1 MLEMLLSGFISVLQ
15 PENLIFIFG
24 GVAVG
29 CILGAIPG
37 LTATMAICLII
48 PITYTLTPTQ
58 SLIMLLAAYNAGTF
72 GGSLSA
78 ILIGTPGTP
87 AAAAT
92 VRDGYRLAQQGQ
104 AGKAIKV
111 ALYASCFGC
120 LFSSV
125 ILVLVAEPIASFAL
139 NFGPAEYAV
148 LMIFALTLIASA
160 AGKSIIKGLLGGM
173 FGLIA
178 GCVGLDSMY
187 TIPRL
192 TFGSLKLSSGLDLVV
207 VLIGMLAFSE
217 IMKGVEGVAAGH
229 TSAHLPPEKD
239 KNDSR
244 VTKSDWKLIIPHFFR
259 SAPLGC
265 AIGALPGLGPALAC
279 FLGYDL
285 GEKYAK
291 KPEKYGEG
299 SIEGVACA
307 ETANNAV
314 CGANMVPLL
323 SLGVPGD
330 TGAAVLIG
338 AFVVQ
343 GLTPGPLVF
352 KESPE
357 TVYNVYAGLIVCNL
371 VLLVLVLATWK
382 LFKKICSVETTI
394 IYPAVLMFCVVGTY
408 ALNRS
413 MTDVW
418 TMLLFSVV
426 GYLLMKMEFPMA
438 TVLIGFILSPIF
450 EKNFRRALTLSDMD
464 YTCFFSSPL
473 CWVFW
478 LATALSLFVILRGRV
493 KAKRGEKS
501 RLTEAC
507 EVEGES

>member
-1 MLEMLLSGFISVLQ
+1 MLEMLLSGFMSVLQ
-15 PENLIFIFG
+15 PENIIYIFG

-29 CILGAIPG
+29 CVLGAIPG

-48 PITYTLTPTQ
+48 PITYTLTTTQ
-58 SLIMLLAAYNAGTF
+58 SLIMLLSAYNAGTF

-111 ALYASCFGC
+111 ALYSSCFGC
-120 LFSSV
+120 LFSSIV
-125 ILVLVAEPIASFAL
+125 LILIAEPIAAYAL
-139 NFGPAEYAV
+139 KFGPAEYTV
-148 LMIFALTLIASA
+148 LMVFSLTLIASA
-160 AGKSIIKGLLGGM
+160 AGKSIVKGLLGGT

-178 GCVGLDSMY
+178 GCVGMDAMY

-192 TFGSLKLSSGLDLVV
+192 NFGSLKLSSGIDLVIM
-207 VLIGMLAFSE
+207 LIGMLALSE
-217 IMKGVEGVAAGH
+217 VLKQVEGVAEGH

-239 KNDSR
+239 KDDSR
-244 VTKSDWKLIIPHFFR
+244 VTKKEFKMMLPHMLR

-265 AIGALPGLGPALAC
+265 AIGSLPGLGPALAC
-279 FLGYDL
+279 FLGYDI
-285 GEKYAK
+285 GEKFAK
-291 KPEKYGEG
+291 HPDKYGEG

-338 AFVVQ
+338 AFIVQ

-352 KESPE
+352 RESPE
-357 TVYNVYAGLIVCNL
+357 TVYNVYAGLIICNLVL
-371 VLLVLVLATWK
+371 VLLVLLTWRV
-382 LFKKICSVETTI
+382 FKKICSVETTI
-394 IYPAVLMFCVVGTY
+394 IFPAVLMFCIVGCY

-413 MTDVW
+413 LTDVW
-418 TMLLFSVV
+418 VMLIFGVV
-426 GYLLMKMEFPMA
+426 GYFLMKFEFPMA

-464 YTCFFSSPL
+464 FTTFFSSPL
-473 CWVFW
+473 CWAFW
-478 LATALSLFVILRGRV
+478 AATAISLFIILRGRI
-493 KAKRGEKS
+493 KAKKGQKS
-501 RLTEAC
+501 RLAEATEL
-507 EVEGES
+507 EGEN

>member
-1 MLEMLLSGFISVLQ
+1 MLELLLAGFIDVLQ

-29 CILGAIPG
+29 TILGAIPG

-58 SLIMLLAAYNAGTF
+58 SLIMLLSAYNAGTF

-92 VRDGYRLAQQGQ
+92 VRDGYQLAQQGKG
-104 AGKAIKV
+104 GKAIKV

-125 ILVLVAEPIASFAL
+125 VLILIAEPIAAYAL
-139 NFGPAEYAV
+139 KFGPAEYAV

-160 AGKSIIKGLLGGM
+160 AGKSMIKGLIGGT
-173 FGLIA
+173 FGLIV
-178 GCVGLDSMY
+178 GCVGMDSMY

-192 TFGSLKLSSGLDLVV
+192 AFGSLKLSSGIDLVV
-207 VLIGMLAFSE
+207 MLIGMLALSE
-217 IMKGVEGVAAGH
+217 ILKGVESVAAGH
-229 TSAHLPPEKD
+229 TTAHLPPEKE

-244 VTKSDWKLIIPHFFR
+244 VTKEDLKIMVPHMFR

-279 FLGYDL
+279 FLGYDI
-285 GEKYAK
+285 GNKFAK
-291 KPEKYGEG
+291 NPEMYGNG

-323 SLGVPGD
+323 ALGVPGD

-338 AFVVQ
+338 AFIVQ

-371 VLLVLVLATWK
+371 ALAVFVLLTWR
-382 LFKKICSVETTI
+382 LFKKICSIETTI
-394 IYPAVLMFCVVGTY
+394 IYPAVLMFCVIGVY

-413 MTDVW
+413 VTDVW
-418 TMLLFSVV
+418 VMLVFGVI
-426 GYLLMKMEFPMA
+426 GYFLSKFEFPMA

-450 EKNFRRALTLSDMD
+450 EKNFRRALTLTDMD
-464 YTCFFSSPL
+464 FTCFFSSGL
-473 CWVFW
+473 CWAFW
-478 LATALSLFVILRGRV
+478 AATAISLFVIVRGKI
-493 KAKRGEKS
+493 KASKGERS
-501 RLTEAC
+501 RITEAS
-507 EVEGES
+507 EMEG

>member
-1 MLEMLLSGFISVLQ
+1 MLEMLLAGFIDVLQ

-29 CILGAIPG
+29 TILGAIPG

-58 SLIMLLAAYNAGTF
+58 SLIMLLSAYNAGTF

-92 VRDGYRLAQQGQ
+92 VKDGYQLAQKGQG
-104 AGKAIKV
+104 GKAIKV

-125 ILVLVAEPIASFAL
+125 VLILIAEPIAAYAL
-139 NFGPAEYAV
+139 KFGPAEYAV
-148 LMIFALTLIASA
+148 LMVFALTLIASA
-160 AGKSIIKGLLGGM
+160 AGKSMIKGLLGGT
-173 FGLIA
+173 FGLIV
-178 GCVGLDSMY
+178 GCIGMDSLY
-187 TIPRL
+187 TVPRL
-192 TFGSLKLSSGLDLVV
+192 NFGSLKLSSGIDLVV
-207 VLIGMLAFSE
+207 MLIGMLALSE
-217 IMKGVEGVAAGH
+217 ILKGVEGVAAGH
-229 TSAHLPPEKD
+229 TSAHLPPEKE
-239 KNDSR
+239 KNDSK
-244 VTKSDWKLIIPHFFR
+244 VTKEDWKVMVPHMFR

-279 FLGYDL
+279 FLGYDI
-285 GEKYAK
+285 GAK
-291 KPEKYGEG
+291 FAKDPDNYGKG

-323 SLGVPGD
+323 ALGVPGD

-338 AFVVQ
+338 AFIVQ

-352 KESPE
+352 RESPE
-357 TVYNVYAGLIVCNL
+357 TVYNVYAGLIICNL
-371 VLLVLVLATWK
+371 ALAVFVLLTWK
-382 LFKKICSVETTI
+382 FFKKICSIETTI
-394 IYPAVLMFCVVGTY
+394 IYPAVLMFCVIGVY

-413 MTDVW
+413 ITDVW
-418 TMLLFSVV
+418 VMLIFGVI
-426 GYLLMKMEFPMA
+426 GYLLSKFEFPMA

-450 EKNFRRALTLSDMD
+450 EKNFRRALTLTDMD
-464 YTCFFSSPL
+464 FTCFFSSPL

-478 LATALSLFVILRGRV
+478 AATAISLFVIVRGKI
-493 KAKRGEKS
+493 KASRGERS
-501 RLTEAC
+501 RITEAS
-507 EVEGES
+507 ELEG